1 MLIISLFIAL
11 VYAFNATIIFKYVKE
26 TGEFAVIDLIHLILS
41 PVTIINVF
49 AIKAISHIVPVD
61 LVLWRRQDD

>member
-1 MLIISLFIAL
+1 MIILYLFIAL
-11 VYAFNATIIFKYVKE
+11 VYAFNATVIFNYCKE
-26 TGEFAVIDLIHLILS
+26 SGEFAVIDLIHLILS

-61 LVLWRRQDD
+61 YLLWKRQND